1 MVVGNSGHKR
11 AQSTSAVAS
20 SSPQLPSSAQKQA
33 QTVLQRQR
41 STVRGHLQLHI
52 LSAERLMPAR
62 KVQTIYLVYCVVV
75 YCTVWIAEIAC
86 IIFEDNNM

>member
-1 MVVGNSGHKR
+1 MVVSNSGHKR

-33 QTVLQRQR
+33 QTVQRQR

-52 LSAERLMPAR
+52 LSAEKLMPAR
-62 KVQTIYLVYCVVV
+62 KVQTIYLVYCIVV
-75 YCTVWIAEIAC
+75 YCTVWTAEIAC
-86 IIFEDNNM
+86 IILEDNNM